1 MPFFFVCPL
10 FFVSYGA
17 AEDLSV
23 EDLDRLASCFNT
35 LDSTVLRQLDMP
47 GQPGYILAKHQ
58 DDNAGQSP

>member
-1 MPFFFVCPL
+1 
-10 FFVSYGA
+10 
-17 AEDLSV
+17 V